1 MKKILMSTIFI
12 LICIILVLLCL
23 KGLSIGK
30 LNIKSV
36 EQIKQMDKELE
47 EIKNEAVEN
56 TNKLYPSALAEL
68 NSAIKTLNI
77 SKNKYEEKVKYFGD
91 GYSIN
96 AMQIEK
102 YKIEFLWT
110 RLGNYAD
117 KHKVK
122 MQMNVI
128 EDTNGRYNLD
138 FYVVGTY
145 INVTDFI
152 YTIEND
158 TELNFKIS
166 DFVLLPD
173 NTITTTTTRI
183 KDQTTTEVEEPYSEQ
198 ISIKTEE
205 AQNDNLNPTGDA
217 QTKIKNAYNP
227 DRLEATFKVYDIEI
241 NFN

>member
-12 LICIILVLLCL
+12 LISVILVFMCL

-30 LNIKSV
+30 INIKSV
-36 EQIKQMDKELE
+36 QQIKEMDEKLELT
-47 EIKNEAVEN
+47 KNNAVEQ
-56 TNKLYPSALAEL
+56 TSKTYPSALAEL
-68 NSAIKTLNI
+68 EGAIKTLNI
-77 SKNKYEEKVKYFGD
+77 SKDKYNEKIKYAGD
-91 GYSIN
+91 GYAIN

-117 KHKVK
+117 KYKVK

-128 EDTNGRYNLD
+128 EDTNERYDLD

-152 YTIEND
+152 YAIEND
-158 TELNFKIS
+158 AELSFKIS

-173 NTITTTTTRI
+173 NTVTTTTTRV
-183 KDQTTTEVEEPYSEQ
+183 KDSVATDVEEPYSAQ
-198 ISIKTEE
+198 VSIKTEE
-205 AQNDNLNPTGDA
+205 AQNDNLNPTGDP

-227 DRLEATFKVYDIEI
+227 DRLEATFKVYGIEI

>member
-1 MKKILMSTIFI
+1 MKKILMTILFI
-12 LICIILVLLCL
+12 LICVLLVFECV
-23 KGLSIGK
+23 KGLKIGK
-30 LNIKSV
+30 LEIKSI
-36 EQIKQMDKELE
+36 EQIKQMNDKLE
-47 EIKNEAVEN
+47 ETNSQAIES
-56 TNKLYPSALAEL
+56 TNKLYPSEL
-68 NSAIKTLNI
+68 SKLKGAINTLNI
-77 SKNKYEEKVKYFGD
+77 SKNKYNDKIRYMGD

-117 KHKVK
+117 KHKVR

-128 EDTNGRYNLD
+128 EDTDERYDLD

-152 YTIEND
+152 YSIEND
-158 TELNFKIS
+158 AELNFRIS

-173 NTITTTTTRI
+173 NTITKTTTTTRSGS
-183 KDQTTTEVEEPYSEQ
+183 TTEIEDPYSKQ
-198 ISIKTEE
+198 INITTQE
-205 AQNDNLNPTGDA
+205 AQNDNLNPTGDP
-217 QTKIKNAYNP
+217 QTKVKNAYNP
-227 DRLEATFKVYDIEI
+227 DRLEATFKVYGIEI